1 MISTI
6 LNRLNMGFIAALI
19 GFTSSIALIYQAAS
33 NLGADLVMISSWVFA
48 LGLGM
53 GLTSIGLSIYYR
65 TPLLIA
71 WSTPGAALLITSTQG
86 FSINEAVA
94 AFIFSACLITLSG
107 VSGLFEKLMDRVP
120 LQIAS
125 AMLAGILLSFGIEVF
140 NVMNASPQ
148 LVGLMFITYLVCK
161 ALIPRFAMLVIL
173 IVAVT
178 SASVQGLFVVPELEW
193 SIGQLVYIEPEWSIA
208 ALINIGLPL
217 FLVTMAT
224 QNMPGIAILKA
235 HGYHAPVSKLMT
247 VTGITNMLIAPFGG
261 FGINLAA
268 ITAAICMSEEADPD
282 PKKRYWAAVSAG
294 TFYLLMG
301 LCALSLMT
309 LFQAMPS
316 ALIYALAGIA
326 LFSTIGTSLQQAF
339 VESPYKEAALMTFLV
354 TASDFTLWNI
364 GSALWGILAG
374 LITMVIITVTAA
386 LKRPINTDSNS
397 SAKPKNQITQSLKVK

>member
-1 MISTI
+1 MTSTI
-6 LNRLNMGFIAALI
+6 LNRINMGFIASLI

-53 GLTSIGLSIYYR
+53 GLSSIGLSLYYR

-94 AFIFSACLITLSG
+94 AFIFSACLIALSG
-107 VSGLFEKLMDRVP
+107 ISGLFEKLMNRVP

-125 AMLAGILLSFGIEVF
+125 AMLAGILLSFGIDVF
-140 NVMNASPQ
+140 NVMNESPL
-148 LVGLMFITYLVCK
+148 LVGLMLITYLVCK
-161 ALIPRFAMLVIL
+161 SFIPRFAMLAIL
-173 IVAVT
+173 IVGMT
-178 SASVQGLFVVPELEW
+178 SASIQGLFVVPDLEW
-193 SIGQLVYIEPEWSIA
+193 SFGQLIYIEPEWSLA

-247 VTGITNMLIAPFGG
+247 VTGMTNMLIAPFGG

-268 ITAAICMSEEADPD
+268 ITAAICMSEEVDND

-294 TFYLLMG
+294 AFYLLMG
-301 LCALSLMT
+301 VCAFSLMT

-326 LFSTIGTSLQQAF
+326 LFSTIGSSLQQAF
-339 VESPYKEAALMTFLV
+339 IESPYKEAALMTFLV
-354 TASDFTLWNI
+354 TASDFTLWHI
-364 GSALWGILAG
+364 GSALWGITAG
-374 LITMVIITVTAA
+374 LITIVISRRVTA
-386 LKRPINTDSNS
+386 KTSVP
-397 SAKPKNQITQSLKVK
+397 VKA

>member
-1 MISTI
+1 MTSTI
-6 LNRLNMGFIAALI
+6 LNRINMGFIAALI

-33 NLGADLVMISSWVFA
+33 NLGADLVIISSWVFA

-71 WSTPGAALLITSTQG
+71 WSTPGAALLLTSTQG

-94 AFIFSACLITLSG
+94 AFIFSAGLITLSG

-125 AMLAGILLSFGIEVF
+125 AMLAGILLPFGIEVF

-148 LVGLMFITYLVCK
+148 LVGLMFITYLICK
-161 ALIPRFAMLVIL
+161 ALIPRFAMLAIL

-178 SASVQGLFVVPELEW
+178 SASMQGLFVMPDLEW
-193 SIGQLVYIEPEWSIA
+193 SIGQLVYVEPEWSIT

-235 HGYHAPVSKLMT
+235 HDYHAPVSKLMT

-294 TFYLLMG
+294 AFYLLMG
-301 LCALSLMT
+301 FCALSLMT

-316 ALIYALAGIA
+316 ALILALAGIA
-326 LFSTIGTSLQQAF
+326 LFSTIGSSLQQAF

-354 TASDFTLWNI
+354 TASDFILWNI
-364 GSALWGILAG
+364 GSALWGIVAG
-374 LITMVIITVTAA
+374 LTTMVIITVTAA
-386 LKRPINTDSNS
+386 IKRPINTDSNS
-397 SAKPKNQITQSLKVK
+397 RAMPKN

>member
-1 MISTI
+1 MTSTI
-6 LNRLNMGFIAALI
+6 LNRINMGFIAALV

-33 NLGADLVMISSWVFA
+33 NLGADIVMISSWVFA

-71 WSTPGAALLITSTQG
+71 WSTPGAALLITSTLG

-107 VSGLFEKLMDRVP
+107 VSGLFEKLMNRVP

-140 NVMNASPQ
+140 NVMNQSPL
-148 LVGLMFITYLVCK
+148 LVGLMFISFLISK
-161 ALIPRFAMLVIL
+161 ALVPRFAMLAIL
-173 IVAVT
+173 IVGIT
-178 SASVQGLFVVPELEW
+178 SAWLQGLFVVPDLEW
-193 SIGQLVYIEPEWSIA
+193 HLGQLVYIEPEWNIT

-235 HGYHAPVSKLMT
+235 HGYQAPVSKLMT
-247 VTGITNMLIAPFGG
+247 VTGLTNILIAPFGG

-268 ITAAICMSEEADPD
+268 ITAAICMSAEVDQD

-294 TFYLLMG
+294 AFYLLMG
-301 LCALSLMT
+301 ICALSLMT
-309 LFQAMPS
+309 LFQAMPT
-316 ALIYALAGIA
+316 ALIMALAGIA
-326 LFSTIGTSLQQAF
+326 LFSTIGGSLQHAF
-339 VESPYKEAALMTFLV
+339 IESSYREAALMTFLV

-364 GSALWGILAG
+364 GSALWGVVAG
-374 LITMVIITVTAA
+374 LITITVTALVA
-386 LKRPINTDSNS
+386 TKKG
-397 SAKPKNQITQSLKVK
+397 A

>member
-1 MISTI
+1 MSSII
-6 LNRLNMGFIAALI
+6 LNRINMGFIASLI

-53 GLTSIGLSIYYR
+53 GFTSIGLSIYYL

-71 WSTPGAALLITSTQG
+71 LSTPGAALLITSTQG

-94 AFIFSACLITLSG
+94 AFIFSAGLITLSG
-107 VSGLFEKLMDRVP
+107 VSGLFEKLMNRVP

-125 AMLAGILLSFGIEVF
+125 AMLAGILLSFGIDVF
-140 NVMNASPQ
+140 NVMNESPQ

-161 ALIPRFAMLVIL
+161 SLIPRFSMFAIL
-173 IVAVT
+173 MVGII
-178 SASVQGLFVVPELEW
+178 SASMQGLFVVPDLEW
-193 SIGQLVYIEPEWSIA
+193 SFGQLIYIEPEWNLA

-268 ITAAICMSEEADPD
+268 ITAAICMSEEADQD

-294 TFYLLMG
+294 VFYLLMG
-301 LCALSLMT
+301 VCAFSLMT

-326 LFSTIGTSLQQAF
+326 LFSTIGGSLQQAF

-354 TASDFTLWNI
+354 TASDFTLWHI

-374 LITMVIITVTAA
+374 LTTMVIITLTAE
-386 LKRPINTDSNS
+386 LKSTVNTGSR
-397 SAKPKNQITQSLKVK
+397 KRKKN

>member
-1 MISTI
+1 MTSTI
-6 LNRLNMGFIAALI
+6 LNRINMGFIATLI

-33 NLGADLVMISSWVFA
+33 NLGADLVMISSWVLA

-53 GLTSIGLSIYYR
+53 GITSIGLSIYYR

-94 AFIFSACLITLSG
+94 AFIFSAGLITLSG
-107 VSGLFEKLMDRVP
+107 ISGLFEKLMGRVP

-140 NVMNASPQ
+140 NVMNAAPQ
-148 LVGLMFITYLVCK
+148 LVGIMFITYLICK
-161 ALIPRFAMLVIL
+161 VMLPRFAMLAIL
-173 IVAVT
+173 IVGVT
-178 SASVQGLFVVPELEW
+178 SASMQGLFVAPELEW
-193 SIGQLVYIEPEWSIA
+193 TIGQLVYIEPEWNIA
-208 ALINIGLPL
+208 AIINIGIPL

-235 HGYHAPVSKLMT
+235 HGYQAPVSKLMT
-247 VTGITNMLIAPFGG
+247 VTGLTNILIAPFGG

-268 ITAAICMSEEADPD
+268 ITAAICMSEEADRD

-294 TFYLLMG
+294 SFYLLMG
-301 LCALSLMT
+301 VCALSLMT

-316 ALIYALAGIA
+316 ALVYALAGIA
-326 LFSTIGTSLQQAF
+326 LFSTIGASLQQAF
-339 VESPYKEAALMTFLV
+339 VESSYKEAALMTFLV
-354 TASDFTLWNI
+354 TASDFTLWGI
-364 GSALWGILAG
+364 GSALWGVLAG
-374 LITMVIITVTAA
+374 LITIMLTTFVTT
-386 LKRPINTDSNS
+386 KKTMPSYDKVQQS
-397 SAKPKNQITQSLKVK
+397 SSEHN

>member
-1 MISTI
+1 MSSII
-6 LNRLNMGFIAALI
+6 LNRINMGFIASLI

-53 GLTSIGLSIYYR
+53 GFTSIGLSIYYR

-94 AFIFSACLITLSG
+94 AFIFSAGLITLSG
-107 VSGLFEKLMDRVP
+107 VSGLFEKLMNRVP

-125 AMLAGILLSFGIEVF
+125 AMLAGILLSFGIDVF
-140 NVMNASPQ
+140 NVMNESPQ
-148 LVGLMFITYLVCK
+148 LVGIKFITYIVCK
-161 ALIPRFAMLVIL
+161 SLIPRFSMFAIL
-173 IVAVT
+173 MVGII
-178 SASVQGLFVVPELEW
+178 SASMQGLFVVPDLEW
-193 SIGQLVYIEPEWSIA
+193 SFGQLIYIEPEWNLA

-268 ITAAICMSEEADPD
+268 ITAAICMSEEADQD

-294 TFYLLMG
+294 VFYLLMG
-301 LCALSLMT
+301 VCAFSLMT

-326 LFSTIGTSLQQAF
+326 LFSTIGGSLQQAF

-354 TASDFTLWNI
+354 TASDFTLWHI

-374 LITMVIITVTAA
+374 LTTMVIITLTAE
-386 LKRPINTDSNS
+386 LKSPVNTGSR
-397 SAKPKNQITQSLKVK
+397 KRKKN

>member
-1 MISTI
+1 MTSTI
-6 LNRLNMGFIAALI
+6 LNRINMGFIASLI

-33 NLGADLVMISSWVFA
+33 NLGADIVMISSWVFA

-53 GLTSIGLSIYYR
+53 GLSSIGLSIYYR

-107 VSGLFEKLMDRVP
+107 ISGLFEKLMNRVP

-125 AMLAGILLSFGIEVF
+125 AMLAGILLSFGIDVF
-140 NVMNASPQ
+140 NVMNESPL

-161 ALIPRFAMLVIL
+161 SLIPRFAMLAIL
-173 IVAVT
+173 IVGIT
-178 SASVQGLFVVPELEW
+178 SASMQGLFVVPDLEW
-193 SIGQLVYIEPEWSIA
+193 NIGQLVYIEPEWNLA
-208 ALINIGLPL
+208 ALINIGFPL

-268 ITAAICMSEEADPD
+268 ITAAICMSEEADQD

-294 TFYLLMG
+294 AFYLLMG
-301 LCALSLMT
+301 VCALSLMT

-326 LFSTIGTSLQQAF
+326 LFSTIGSSLQQAF

-354 TASDFTLWNI
+354 TASDFTLWHI
-364 GSALWGILAG
+364 SSALWGIAAG
-374 LITMVIITVTAA
+374 LITIVISGLVTA
-386 LKRPINTDSNS
+386 KKSVP
-397 SAKPKNQITQSLKVK
+397 VKA

>member
-1 MISTI
+1 MTSTI
-6 LNRLNMGFIAALI
+6 LNRINMGFIASLI

-53 GLTSIGLSIYYR
+53 GISSIGLSIYYR

-107 VSGLFEKLMDRVP
+107 ISGLFEKLMNRVP

-125 AMLAGILLSFGIEVF
+125 AMLAGILLSFGIDVF
-140 NVMNASPQ
+140 NVMNESPL

-161 ALIPRFAMLVIL
+161 SLIPRFSMFAIL
-173 IVAVT
+173 MVGMT
-178 SASVQGLFVVPELEW
+178 SASMQGLFVVPNLEW
-193 SIGQLVYIEPEWSIA
+193 GVGQLIYIEPEWSLA

-235 HGYHAPVSKLMT
+235 HGYHTPVSKLMT
-247 VTGITNMLIAPFGG
+247 VTGMTNMLIAPFGG

-268 ITAAICMSEEADPD
+268 ITAAICMSEEVDQD

-294 TFYLLMG
+294 AFYLLMG
-301 LCALSLMT
+301 VCAFSLMT
-309 LFQAMPS
+309 LFQSMPS

-326 LFSTIGTSLQQAF
+326 LFSTIGGSLQQAF
-339 VESPYKEAALMTFLV
+339 VESPYKDAALMTFLV
-354 TASDFTLWNI
+354 TASDFTLWHI
-364 GSALWGILAG
+364 GSALWGIVAG
-374 LITMVIITVTAA
+374 LITTVISGLVTA
-386 LKRPINTDSNS
+386 KKSVP
-397 SAKPKNQITQSLKVK
+397 VKA

>member
-1 MISTI
+1 MTSTI
-6 LNRLNMGFIAALI
+6 LNRINMGFIASLI

-33 NLGADLVMISSWVFA
+33 NLGADIVMISSWVFA

-53 GLTSIGLSIYYR
+53 GLSSIGLSLYYR

-86 FSINEAVA
+86 FSINEAIA

-107 VSGLFEKLMDRVP
+107 ISGLFEKLMNRVP

-125 AMLAGILLSFGIEVF
+125 AMLAGILLSFGIDVF
-140 NVMNASPQ
+140 NVMNESPQ
-148 LVGLMFITYLVCK
+148 LVGLMFITYLVSK
-161 ALIPRFAMLVIL
+161 SLIPRFAML
-173 IVAVT
+173 AVLMVGIM
-178 SASVQGLFVVPELEW
+178 SASMQGFFIVPDLEW
-193 SIGQLVYIEPEWSIA
+193 SFGQLIYIEPEWNLA

-247 VTGITNMLIAPFGG
+247 VTGMTNMLIAPFGG

-268 ITAAICMSEEADPD
+268 ITAAICMSEEADQD

-294 TFYLLMG
+294 AFYLLMG
-301 LCALSLMT
+301 VCALSLMT

-316 ALIYALAGIA
+316 ALIYALAGTA
-326 LFSTIGTSLQQAF
+326 LFSTIGSSLQQAF

-354 TASDFTLWNI
+354 TASDFTLWHI
-364 GSALWGILAG
+364 GSALWGITAG
-374 LITMVIITVTAA
+374 LITIVISGLVTA
-386 LKRPINTDSNS
+386 KKSV
-397 SAKPKNQITQSLKVK
+397 SAKA

>member
-1 MISTI
+1 MTSTI
-6 LNRLNMGFIAALI
+6 LNRINMGFIASLI

-33 NLGADLVMISSWVFA
+33 NLGADIVMISSWVFA

-53 GLTSIGLSIYYR
+53 GLSSIGLSLYYR

-86 FSINEAVA
+86 FSINEAIA
-94 AFIFSACLITLSG
+94 AFIFSACLIALSG
-107 VSGLFEKLMDRVP
+107 ISGLFEKLMNRVP

-125 AMLAGILLSFGIEVF
+125 AMLAGILLSFGIDVF
-140 NVMNASPQ
+140 NVMNESPQ
-148 LVGLMFITYLVCK
+148 LVGLMFITYLVSK
-161 ALIPRFAMLVIL
+161 SLIPRFAMLAVL
-173 IVAVT
+173 IVGIM
-178 SASVQGLFVVPELEW
+178 SASMQGFFIVPDLEW
-193 SIGQLVYIEPEWSIA
+193 SFGQLIYIEPEWNLA

-247 VTGITNMLIAPFGG
+247 VTGMTNMLIAPFGG

-268 ITAAICMSEEADPD
+268 ITAAICMSEEADQD

-294 TFYLLMG
+294 AFYLLMG
-301 LCALSLMT
+301 VCALSLMT

-316 ALIYALAGIA
+316 ALIYALAGTA
-326 LFSTIGTSLQQAF
+326 LFSTIGSSLQQAF

-354 TASDFTLWNI
+354 TASDFTLWHI
-364 GSALWGILAG
+364 GSELWGITAG
-374 LITMVIITVTAA
+374 LITIVISGLVTA
-386 LKRPINTDSNS
+386 KKSV
-397 SAKPKNQITQSLKVK
+397 SAKA

>member
-1 MISTI
+1 MNSVI
-6 LNRLNMGFIAALI
+6 LNRVNMGFIAALV
-19 GFTSSIALIYQAAS
+19 GFTSSIALIYQAAT
-33 NLGADLVMISSWVFA
+33 NLGADLVMVSSWVFA

-53 GLTSIGLSIYYR
+53 GITSIGLSLYYR

-107 VSGLFEKLMDRVP
+107 VSGLFEKLMNRVP

-125 AMLAGILLSFGIEVF
+125 AMLAGILLSFGIDVF
-140 NVMNASPQ
+140 NVMNASPL
-148 LVGLMFITYLVCK
+148 LVGLMFVTYLICK
-161 ALIPRFAMLVIL
+161 IAIPRFAMLAIL
-173 IVAVT
+173 IVGIT
-178 SASVQGLFVVPELEW
+178 SASMQGLFVVPELKW
-193 SIGQLVYIEPEWSIA
+193 SIGQLVYIEPQWNVA

-247 VTGITNMLIAPFGG
+247 VTGVTNILIAPFGG

-268 ITAAICMSEEADPD
+268 ITAAICMSEDADPD

-294 TFYLLMG
+294 AFYLLMG

-309 LFQAMPS
+309 LFQAMPT
-316 ALIYALAGIA
+316 ALIMALAGIA
-326 LFSTIGTSLQQAF
+326 LFSTIGGSLQHAF
-339 VESPYKEAALMTFLV
+339 IESPYKEAALMTFLV

-364 GSALWGILAG
+364 GSALWGVVAG
-374 LITMVIITVTAA
+374 LMTMVMLSLTPAI
-386 LKRPINTDSNS
+386 KKPINTRSITDST
-397 SAKPKNQITQSLKVK
+397 PKN

>member
-1 MISTI
+1 
-6 LNRLNMGFIAALI
+6 MGFIASLI

-53 GLTSIGLSIYYR
+53 GLSSIGLSIYYR

-107 VSGLFEKLMDRVP
+107 ISGLFEKLMNRVP

-125 AMLAGILLSFGIEVF
+125 AMQAGILLSFGIEVF
-140 NVMNASPQ
+140 NVMNESPL

-161 ALIPRFAMLVIL
+161 SLIPRFAMLAIL
-173 IVAVT
+173 MVGVT
-178 SASVQGLFVVPELEW
+178 SASMQGLFVVPDLEW
-193 SIGQLVYIEPEWSIA
+193 SIGQLVYIEPEWNLA
-208 ALINIGLPL
+208 ALINIGFPL

-268 ITAAICMSEEADPD
+268 ITAAICMSEEVDQD

-294 TFYLLMG
+294 AFYLLMG

-326 LFSTIGTSLQQAF
+326 LFSTIGSSLQQAF

-364 GSALWGILAG
+364 GSALWGIVVG
-374 LITMVIITVTAA
+374 LITIIIISVTNTI
-386 LKRPINTDSNS
+386 KKSINTD
-397 SAKPKNQITQSLKVK
+397 PIITTKS

>member
-1 MISTI
+1 MTSTI
-6 LNRLNMGFIAALI
+6 LNRINMGFIASLI

-53 GLTSIGLSIYYR
+53 GISSIGLSIYYR

-107 VSGLFEKLMDRVP
+107 ISGLFEKLMNRVP

-125 AMLAGILLSFGIEVF
+125 AMLAGILLSFGIDVF
-140 NVMNASPQ
+140 NVMNESPL

-161 ALIPRFAMLVIL
+161 SLIPRFSMFAIL
-173 IVAVT
+173 MVGMT
-178 SASVQGLFVVPELEW
+178 SASMQGLFVVPNLEW
-193 SIGQLVYIEPEWSIA
+193 GVGQLIYIEPEWSLA

-247 VTGITNMLIAPFGG
+247 VTGMTNMLIAPFGG

-268 ITAAICMSEEADPD
+268 ITAAICMSEEVDQD

-294 TFYLLMG
+294 AFYLLMG
-301 LCALSLMT
+301 VCAFSLMT
-309 LFQAMPS
+309 LFQSMPS

-326 LFSTIGTSLQQAF
+326 LFSTIGGSLQQAF
-339 VESPYKEAALMTFLV
+339 VESPYKDAALMTFLV
-354 TASDFTLWNI
+354 TASDFTLWHI
-364 GSALWGILAG
+364 GSALWGIVAG
-374 LITMVIITVTAA
+374 LITIVISGLVTA
-386 LKRPINTDSNS
+386 KKSVP
-397 SAKPKNQITQSLKVK
+397 VKA

>member
-1 MISTI
+1 MNSVI
-6 LNRLNMGFIAALI
+6 LNRVNMGFIAALV
-19 GFTSSIALIYQAAS
+19 GFTSSIALIYQAAI
-33 NLGADLVMISSWVFA
+33 NLGADLVMVSSWVFA

-53 GLTSIGLSIYYR
+53 GITSIGLSIYYR

-107 VSGLFEKLMDRVP
+107 ISGLFEKLMNRVP

-140 NVMNASPQ
+140 NVMNQSPL
-148 LVGLMFITYLVCK
+148 LVGLMFVSFLISK
-161 ALIPRFAMLVIL
+161 ALVPRFAMLTIL
-173 IVAVT
+173 IVGIA
-178 SASVQGLFVVPELEW
+178 SAWLQGLFVVPELTW
-193 SIGQLVYIEPEWSIA
+193 RLGQLVYVEPEWSMT

-247 VTGITNMLIAPFGG
+247 VTGVTNILIAPFGG

-268 ITAAICMSEEADPD
+268 ITAAICMSADADKD
-282 PKKRYWAAVSAG
+282 PTKRYWAAVSAG
-294 TFYLLMG
+294 AFYLLMG

-309 LFQAMPS
+309 LFQAMPT
-316 ALIYALAGIA
+316 ALVMALAGIA
-326 LFSTIGTSLQQAF
+326 LFSTIGGSLQHAF
-339 VESPYKEAALMTFLV
+339 IESPYKEAALMTFLV

-364 GSALWGILAG
+364 GSALWGVVAG
-374 LITMVIITVTAA
+374 LITISVTALLA
-386 LKRPINTDSNS
+386 TKKGP
-397 SAKPKNQITQSLKVK
+397 

>member
-1 MISTI
+1 MNSVI
-6 LNRLNMGFIAALI
+6 LNRINMGFIAALV
-19 GFTSSIALIYQAAS
+19 GFTSSIALIYQAAT
-33 NLGADLVMISSWVFA
+33 NLGADLVMVSSWIFA

-53 GLTSIGLSIYYR
+53 GITSITLSLYYR

-94 AFIFSACLITLSG
+94 AFIFSASLIALSG
-107 VSGLFEKLMDRVP
+107 ITGWFEKLMNRVP

-140 NVMNASPQ
+140 NVMNQSPL
-148 LVGLMFITYLVCK
+148 LVGLMFMTF
-161 ALIPRFAMLVIL
+161 LISKILMPRFAMLAIL
-173 IVAVT
+173 IVAIT
-178 SASVQGLFVVPELEW
+178 SAWLQGLFVMPDLEW
-193 SIGQLVYIEPEWSIA
+193 HLGQLVYVEPEWNIA

-235 HGYHAPVSKLMT
+235 YDYHAPVSKLMT

-268 ITAAICMSEEADPD
+268 ITAAICMSQEADPD
-282 PKKRYWAAVSAG
+282 PQKRYWAAVSGGA
-294 TFYLLMG
+294 FYLLMG
-301 LCALSLMT
+301 FCALSLMT
-309 LFQAMPS
+309 LFQAMPT
-316 ALIYALAGIA
+316 ALITALAGIA
-326 LFSTIGTSLQQAF
+326 LLSTIGSSLQHAF
-339 VESPYKEAALMTFLV
+339 IESPHKEAALMTFLV

-364 GSALWGILAG
+364 GSALWGVVAG
-374 LITMVIITVTAA
+374 LIIITVA
-386 LKRPINTDSNS
+386 
-397 SAKPKNQITQSLKVK
+397 SLTTEIKKVIPTRAQRKS